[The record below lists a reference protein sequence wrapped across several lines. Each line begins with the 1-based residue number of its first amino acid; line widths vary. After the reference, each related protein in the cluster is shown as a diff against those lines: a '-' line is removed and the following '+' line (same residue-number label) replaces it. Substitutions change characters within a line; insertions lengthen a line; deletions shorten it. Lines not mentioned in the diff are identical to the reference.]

1 MSSVEFI
8 VDSNG
13 ERVEA
18 PELVGPIS
26 RWLWFS
32 PAVVNEFLSR
42 RSTELSWYT
51 EDTAGL
57 KMPLGTTIHFGINQ
71 IDLINV
77 YAKDIAQ
84 LSVLWQK
91 VWAAWNVAPDGKVA
105 PELLASQMECRPADD
120 DSAPESLFEAA
131 VNQLDEH
138 FFRRFGV
145 RLYRSHPAEAPIV
158 RNIHRFT
165 AVDESGFYCLM
176 KELTRF
182 CIERLNISQL
192 KDLTLNCDKNL
203 GSLKRLEKILN
214 DVGADGRELLSPL
227 VGIYELRH
235 FDSHLPSSSS
245 LDDALALVELN
256 REMPPLKRGK
266 EAIRSV
272 VNCLLRIVDSIA

>member
-1 MSSVEFI
+1 M
-8 VDSNG
+8 
-13 ERVEA
+13 
-18 PELVGPIS
+18 
-26 RWLWFS
+26 
-32 PAVVNEFLSR
+32 
-42 RSTELSWYT
+42 
-51 EDTAGL
+51 
-57 KMPLGTTIHFGINQ
+57 
-71 IDLINV
+71 
-77 YAKDIAQ
+77 
-84 LSVLWQK
+84 
-91 VWAAWNVAPDGKVA
+91 
-105 PELLASQMECRPADD
+105 
-120 DSAPESLFEAA
+120 FEAA

-165 AVDESGFYCLM
+165 AVDESGFYCLIEGAD
-176 KELTRF
+176 ELF
-182 CIERLNISQL
+182 AFERLNISQL

-245 LDDALALVELN
+245 LDDVLALVELN

>member
-1 MSSVEFI
+1 MHKGAKGRIDLIEIRGEHLKDYLCARRRGLLVATFRYRREVSSNKPLFELAPSWDDCGGHWEGQIAEIDAGGGEYGSKVALLEMGRTDVDRDADVPVMGFPSDGSTWSTHHEFARLGPKQYVVIGEMWRNEWVPPGRRSPRLREGSEVSSVEFI

-105 PELLASQMECRPADD
+105 PELLASQMECRPAETIR
-120 DSAPESLFEAA
+120 AGKF
-131 VNQLDEH
+131 
-138 FFRRFGV
+138 V
-145 RLYRSHPAEAPIV
+145 RGRS
-158 RNIHRFT
+158 
-165 AVDESGFYCLM
+165 
-176 KELTRF
+176 
-182 CIERLNISQL
+182 
-192 KDLTLNCDKNL
+192 
-203 GSLKRLEKILN
+203 
-214 DVGADGRELLSPL
+214 
-227 VGIYELRH
+227 
-235 FDSHLPSSSS
+235 
-245 LDDALALVELN
+245 
-256 REMPPLKRGK
+256 
-266 EAIRSV
+266 
-272 VNCLLRIVDSIA
+272 